1 MEFPACI
8 QTDRLQNPYSTLAK
22 CGTKDLQHL
31 AQSLNSLST
40 TFENKRNRYI
50 LVFSYHF
57 PRVTQVINPIANSLF
72 LMEMT
77 IFPQLL
83 EFPWKKPYN
92 WLLYI
97 SSSMGLLDSGIQAMT
112 E

>member
-31 AQSLNSLST
+31 AQSLKSLST

-57 PRVTQVINPIANSLF
+57 PGVTRVINPIANSLF

-83 EFPWKKPYN
+83 EFPQKNHIIGYCIYLPLWAS
-92 WLLYI
+92 L
-97 SSSMGLLDSGIQAMT
+97 IQ
-112 E
+112 EYRL